1 MNLSKV
7 FAKKPEVKSVVIA
20 DDVATIRTIV
30 TSVFRKADYQTFEA
44 RNGDEVLSLARAH
57 KPQLIVLDLQM
68 GNRGGM
74 SAIDELLLDEDL
86 KRIPVVVLSGEK
98 DPAIIALVR
107 DKANVTDYIIKDH
120 LPNVITSLEKHV

>member
-20 DDVATIRTIV
+20 DDVTTIRTIV

>member
-1 MNLSKV
+1 
-7 FAKKPEVKSVVIA
+7 
-20 DDVATIRTIV
+20 
-30 TSVFRKADYQTFEA
+30 
-44 RNGDEVLSLARAH
+44 
-57 KPQLIVLDLQM
+57 
-68 GNRGGM
+68 M